1 MLKADVHHAVEEG
14 ARAKHDSLRAETE
27 ARLGHDARNAA
38 VFDDQVINGL
48 LEDAEVLLA
57 FNALAHGAAV
67 KLTVDLGAGGLN
79 GGTLGAVENAE
90 LNAGLVSHDAHG
102 ARPWRQVP

>member
-1 MLKADVHHAVEEG
+1 MPLRKV

-48 LEDAEVLLA
+48 LEDAEVLLP
-57 FNALAHGAAV
+57 
-67 KLTVDLGAGGLN
+67 
-79 GGTLGAVENAE
+79 
-90 LNAGLVSHDAHG
+90 SMRSRM
-102 ARPWRQVP
+102 ARR